1 MRVLHFFKTYLP
13 DSFTGVERVI
23 HAIAEATARLG
34 VTSDVLS
41 LSSNPAKT
49 PLTVGRHRSHQ
60 SKQDLYVASTGL
72 SLKVF
77 ADFRRLAA
85 QADVVHYHF
94 PWPMMDLV
102 HSLANP
108 GKPTLVTYHSDVVK
122 QQGLLKLYR
131 PLMGHFLSSVDAIVA
146 TSPNYVQSSL
156 VLAQY
161 RDKVSVIPI
170 GIADVAPADRDL
182 VERLRARVG
191 SRFFLFVGALRYYK
205 GLPFLLEAARSTG
218 LPVVIAG
225 SGDATSIAEANLP
238 NVIVLGEIGEA
249 EKQALLEL
257 CTAFVFPSH
266 LRSEAFGVALLE
278 AARAGR
284 PMISCEIGTGTSYV
298 NLDGVTGIT
307 VPPADAAALAGAITA
322 LWSDPSRCAQMGNAA
337 RRRYETLFT
346 ASAMGEAYAALYEKL
361 ATARRGQR

>member
-23 HAIAEATARLG
+23 HAIAEATAGLG

-41 LSSNPAKT
+41 LSSKPAAT
-49 PLTVGRHRSHQ
+49 PVAIGTHRSHQ
-60 SKQDLYVASTGL
+60 SRQDLYVASTGL
-72 SLKVF
+72 SLSVF

-108 GKPTLVTYHSDVVK
+108 GKPTLVTYHSDIVK

-131 PLMGHFLSSVDAIVA
+131 PLMGRFLSTVDAIVA
-146 TSPNYVQSSL
+146 TSPNYVQSSA

-170 GIADVAPADRDL
+170 GIADVPAADRDL
-182 VERLRARVG
+182 VDRLRARVG

-225 SGDATSIAEANLP
+225 SGDTSSIEDAKLANVTL
-238 NVIVLGEIGEA
+238 LGEVSEA

-257 CTAFVFPSH
+257 CAVFMFPSH

-278 AARAGR
+278 AARAGK

-298 NLDGVTGIT
+298 NLDGVTGMT
-307 VPPADAAALAGAITA
+307 VPPADPVALASAMTSLWNDPAQCRDMGAAA
-322 LWSDPSRCAQMGNAA
+322 RQ
-337 RRRYETLFT
+337 RYETLFT
-346 ASAMGEAYAALYEKL
+346 ASAMGEVYAALYETL
-361 ATARRGQR
+361 AAARRGR